1 MVLKS
6 VAWATQ
12 PLDDSE
18 AGSPGGTFWV
28 ILAWAFSAL
37 GELVFCGPSHQ
48 KRALKAPHT
57 LLVSSPRDTK
67 PEDLIP
73 STQGQEEE
81 AMRAERLSSGEG
93 WGEWIKQF
101 NLLYWRPFILE
112 AFSELLL
119 SVSRRGYT
127 GCQMSH
133 NYLAKEPFFPSI
145 CGWWIKQSYLG
156 CSLKR
161 NKSQISIQHEAF
173 LISLN
178 MRPLSWWRRAHE
190 TKE

>member
-1 MVLKS
+1 MVLKT
-6 VAWATQ
+6 VAWVIP

-28 ILAWAFSAL
+28 ILAWAFSVL
-37 GELVFCGPSHQ
+37 RELVLCGPSHQ

-57 LLVSSPRDTK
+57 LLVSSWVTK

-81 AMRAERLSSGEG
+81 AMRTKRLSSGEG
-93 WGEWIKQF
+93 WGRMNKTI
-101 NLLYWRPFILE
+101 RSTFILE
-112 AFSELLL
+112 AFLELLL

-133 NYLAKEPFFPSI
+133 NYLAREPFFPSI
-145 CGWWIKQSYLG
+145 CGWWVKQSYLG
-156 CSLKR
+156 FSLKR